1 MLYSVLN
8 MNEKMKKGPTSK
20 GTKLFDNLSKLTEQY
35 ITGKAYNPMTRAELM
50 KKLSLPKVHREI
62 YKEVLD
68 DLVASGTIKFSKNR
82 YQSKQSTSEIVKGS
96 LRLHH
101 RGFGFVQLDDTSLY
115 KQDIFIPKHLTQNA
129 VDGDIVEVKVMQT
142 ISDKGPEG
150 EIVAILER
158 SRTHI
163 AGIISSKEH
172 NGTYLAYVPTLG
184 QDRRVVVQE
193 CEWGELKIG
202 DRIVLE
208 VVDWGNKSSETSCR
222 ATHHLGHISDPS
234 CDIQA
239 AIEEFEIRQDFP
251 SKVIAEAKEFDEK
264 IPNDEIKRREDFRKL
279 ECVTIDPDTAKDF
292 DDALSLT
299 KDRKG
304 FYHLGVHI
312 ADVAHYLKLGGA
324 LDIEAKSSA
333 NSTYFPGK
341 CVPMLP
347 PELSENLCSLRAN
360 VNRLTSSVMMTFDKE
375 GTLVDYKI
383 ARSVIKSKKRFTYRE
398 AKAVL
403 DGSKESVHSK
413 TLHLMVELCHLLKKK
428 RYERGSIEFSIPDLV
443 ILVDENGVPKGT
455 DLVEYD
461 ITHQMVEEFM
471 LKANEL
477 VAEHLSKKGKHLT
490 YRVHEVPSP
499 DSLKE
504 FTQLASSFGFTL
516 PQNPTPAE
524 LQQFFDEA
532 LKTTYGQ
539 YLATNY
545 IRRMRLAVYS
555 PENIGHY
562 GLGLEYYCH
571 FTSPI
576 RRYVDLVVHRILFGD
591 EFSLNHLE
599 EISRHC
605 SETERVSE
613 RAENR
618 VVLLK
623 KLRYLEQ
630 NSRNEKF
637 KQYPAIV
644 TKVKPFGIYF
654 EIVDLLLES
663 FLHVSDLD
671 QDYFVYDADKQQLKG
686 RRTDITYFSGDRIDV
701 MLKEVDLI
709 FLESTWSIVPE
720 KHQKK
725 KIKGRRKRA

>member
-1 MLYSVLN
+1 M
-8 MNEKMKKGPTSK
+8 
-20 GTKLFDNLSKLTEQY
+20 
-35 ITGKAYNPMTRAELM
+35 
-50 KKLSLPKVHREI
+50 
-62 YKEVLD
+62 
-68 DLVASGTIKFSKNR
+68 
-82 YQSKQSTSEIVKGS
+82 
-96 LRLHH
+96 
-101 RGFGFVQLDDTSLY
+101 
-115 KQDIFIPKHLTQNA
+115 
-129 VDGDIVEVKVMQT
+129 
-142 ISDKGPEG
+142 
-150 EIVAILER
+150 
-158 SRTHI
+158 
-163 AGIISSKEH
+163 
-172 NGTYLAYVPTLG
+172 AYVPVLG
-184 QDRRVVVQE
+184 QDRRVVVQD
-193 CEWGELKIG
+193 CEWGELNIG
-202 DRIVLE
+202 DRVVLE
-208 VVDWGNKSSETSCR
+208 VVDWGSKAGETICR

-239 AIEEFEIRQDFP
+239 AIEEYEIRQDFP
-251 SKVIAEAKEFDEK
+251 SKVVAEAKEYSEK
-264 IPNDEIKRREDFRKL
+264 IPSDEIKRREDFRKL

-304 FYHLGVHI
+304 FYNLGVHI
-312 ADVAHYLKLGGA
+312 ADVAHYVKLGGA
-324 LDIEAKSSA
+324 LDVEAKSRA

-347 PELSENLCSLRAN
+347 PELSENLCSLRAD
-360 VNRLTSSVMMTFDKE
+360 VNRLTASVMMTFDKE
-375 GTLVDYKI
+375 GNLVNYRI
-383 ARSVIKSKKRFTYRE
+383 ARSVIKSKKRFTYKE

-403 DGSKESVHSK
+403 DGTTESVHAK
-413 TLHLMVELCHLLKKK
+413 ALHRMVELCLLLKKK

-443 ILVDENGVPKGT
+443 VLVDEKGVPQGT
-455 DLVEYD
+455 DLVQYD

-477 VAEHLSKKGKHLT
+477 VAEHLSKQGKHLT
-490 YRVHEVPSP
+490 YRIHEQPSP

-504 FTQLASSFGFTL
+504 FTQLATSFGFNL
-516 PQNPTPAE
+516 PTNPTPFE
-524 LQQFFDEA
+524 FQEFFEEA
-532 LKTTYGQ
+532 MKTSFGQ

-562 GLGLEYYCH
+562 GLGLQHYCH

-591 EFSLNHLE
+591 ELSLNQLE

-605 SETERVSE
+605 SETERISE

-623 KLRYLEQ
+623 KLRLLEQ
-630 NSRNEKF
+630 TSKKDQF

-644 TKVKPFGIYF
+644 TKVRPFGIYF
-654 EIVDLLLES
+654 EITGLMLES

-686 RRTDITYFSGDRIDV
+686 RRTSATYFSGDKILV
-701 MLKEVDLI
+701 MLKDVDLI
-709 FLESTWSIVPE
+709 FLESKWSIVPE
-720 KHQKK
+720 KVEKK
-725 KIKGRRKRA
+725 EKQRAT